1 MLYFFSLLSFL
12 PSFWMQ
18 RFFFSHKGSHTQR
31 GSIEIPSLIICPSVQ
46 HDTRVQYAVSAR
58 LSKSVWPANQS
69 IPVTHYTMSQ
79 QYVTPPPCSTGVN
92 VGRRGNGDGFAHI
105 FNWIN
110 YYIASLRRHHLE
122 EMFQDEYHHK
132 KEYELGWDGM
142 GKHSIRNIYIYIYI
156 LHYGVCVYTSR
167 ACVRGSVGARTST
180 LGYLGNHSQPKPKS
194 PCLIL

>member
-31 GSIEIPSLIICPSVQ
+31 GSIEIPSLIIFPSVQ

-79 QYVTPPPCSTGVN
+79 QYATPPPCSTGVN
-92 VGRRGNGDGFAHI
+92 VGRRGNGTGLLTFLI
-105 FNWIN
+105 GLITTLLPYVGITW
-110 YYIASLRRHHLE
+110 
-122 EMFQDEYHHK
+122 K
-132 KEYELGWDGM
+132 KCSRTSIITKRNTNWDGTEWV
-142 GKHSIRNIYIYIYI
+142 SIPYVIYIYIYI

-180 LGYLGNHSQPKPKS
+180 LGYLGNHSHPKPKS